1 MIGEFDKDN
10 VFYLDYEYEI
20 VKNINKKKFD
30 SKNLK
35 GVNFEIVLNVKRNM
49 GYENIKVKNF
59 LKVFNDILLINIKNR
74 VRVKSILLWICF
86 LIYSSIYVGKDILV
100 NDL

>member
-59 LKVFNDILLINIKNR
+59 LKVFNDILLINIKIR
-74 VRVKSILLWICF
+74 VRVKSILL
-86 LIYSSIYVGKDILV
+86 
-100 NDL
+100 

>member
-86 LIYSSIYVGKDILV
+86 LIYSSIYVVKDILV

>member
-35 GVNFEIVLNVKRNM
+35 GVNFEIVMNVKRNM

-74 VRVKSILLWICF
+74 VRVKSILL
-86 LIYSSIYVGKDILV
+86 
-100 NDL
+100 

>member
-86 LIYSSIYVGKDILV
+86 LIYGSIYVGKDILV

>member
-74 VRVKSILLWICF
+74 VRVKSILL
-86 LIYSSIYVGKDILV
+86 
-100 NDL
+100 